1 MPREKRDD
9 GLDYIDRNPP
19 GPGELVEISPGIH
32 WVRMP
37 LPMAL
42 DHINLWLL
50 EDTAPDGAPAWTIID
65 TGMGTGL
72 TKKLWTSLFDG
83 PAAARRPTQL
93 IATHYHPD
101 HCGLAGWLCE
111 TYGMRF
117 RMTESEWMI
126 ASLLWRVSDQDYADS
141 QDTFFARY
149 GVAQDV
155 RDFHRVRG
163 NEYRNS
169 IGKPPARFDPI
180 RNTGTLSIGG
190 KDWSIITCGGH
201 TTDHACLYCRETGV
215 LISGDQVLPQISP
228 IISVWWY
235 KDGLSPLPDYLEGL
249 GRLRALPE
257 DTLVLPSHRQP
268 FRGLHRRID
277 QLSQHH
283 DDRLDD
289 LRRAITANGTL
300 SSIEAAGI
308 LFPRPLD
315 PMNMLFATGETIAH
329 LEHLVR
335 LGEVEKAE
343 CEGSP
348 VSYRVANTRGPTE
361 DTHHSAEEIH
371 F

>member
-1 MPREKRDD
+1 MANDRRED
-9 GLDYIDRNPP
+9 GLDYVGESPP
-19 GPGELVEISPGIH
+19 EPGNLIEVSSGIY

-42 DHINLWLL
+42 DHINLWLI
-50 EDTAPDGAPAWTIID
+50 EDTDTDGSPAWTIVD
-65 TGMGTGL
+65 TGMGTGRTREIWQNL
-72 TKKLWTSLFDG
+72 LDG
-83 PAAARRPTQL
+83 PAASRKPIQL

-111 TYGMRF
+111 TYGLRF
-117 RMTESEWMI
+117 RMTEGEWMI
-126 ASLLWRVSDQDYADS
+126 ASLLWRVSDQDYSES
-141 QDTFFARY
+141 QDAFFTRY
-149 GVAQDV
+149 GVSRDV
-155 RDFHRVRG
+155 REFHKERG

-169 IGKPPARFDPI
+169 IGKPPPRFDPI
-180 RNTGTLSIGG
+180 RNGETVTIGG
-190 KDWSIITCGGH
+190 RAWTVITCGGH
-201 TTDHACLYCRETGV
+201 TTDHACLYCREAGV

-249 GRLRALPE
+249 ARLKALPE

-277 QLSQHH
+277 QLSRHH
-283 DDRLDD
+283 DDRLND
-289 LRRAITANGTL
+289 LRRGIAAHGSL
-300 SSIEAAGI
+300 STVEAAGI

-315 PMNMLFATGETIAH
+315 PMNMLFAAGETIAH

-335 LGEVEKAE
+335 TGEVEKAE
-343 CEGSP
+343 PTGQP
-348 VSYRVANTRGPTE
+348 VSYRAVRPGGAVAARP
-361 DTHHSAEEIH
+361 APVEEIH